1 MQSAITHNNGYSK
14 PGLAP
19 IFPQHAWNDDS
30 IGGLNYFY
38 AMSTVQSQAGKYYGE
53 KIYKYQKSEFRNQ
66 LDYLHGHDLN
76 ILHVEA
82 TAFLPVNED
91 MFLLGTNAGFI
102 KFVAATGFDHRM
114 TTIAS
119 SEHASGGI
127 AITKIFAVSMYT
139 EPKKFVAQDDAGRL
153 FYFELIRDSE
163 ILVTRPVN
171 ISWLYPEAQVPSAM
185 ITEVL
190 ASQDAAHI
198 VCAENKLVLI
208 NDTDLPRYKS
218 LITLSARVIALDWW
232 NGKVFCVLEDG
243 RIEVVKTRNVDNR
256 DVFDEDAERQIIQ
269 HNYSRNVVA
278 ACFLNGE
285 GFIILLQ
292 HEVGRNAVNIVAIGY
307 DGDFVC
313 EFAVFFHSPNSE
325 IYDPKVT
332 PAYEN
337 NEFIVSFRQHEA
349 LGQII
354 TEFHK
359 FTINSEIAGRDAGGG
374 AGGGGGGRGEK
385 RPPPDDD
392 APQHVKKAYYLN
404 VLKGISKEARE
415 ALLNMSK
422 EMREML
428 IKEQCNICM
437 RDYNRTI
444 VKDKD
449 GRVLEEDTSEITP
462 VVGECGHHMCEE
474 CEDNLVEKPEGGK
487 ECPSCRQPWRK
498 AQIEMLLLI

>member
-1 MQSAITHNNGYSK
+1 MQFAITHNNGLAM
-14 PGLAP
+14 PGWTPVL
-19 IFPQHAWNDDS
+19 PQHAWNDDS
-30 IGGLNYFY
+30 VGGLNYFY

-66 LDYLHGHDLN
+66 LVYLQGYDLN
-76 ILHVEA
+76 ILHIEA
-82 TAFLPVNED
+82 TAFFPVNED

-102 KFVAATGFDHRM
+102 KFVAATGVDHRM

-139 EPKKFVAQDDAGRL
+139 EPKKFVAQDDAGRI
-153 FYFELIRDSE
+153 FYFELIHQSE
-163 ILVTRPVN
+163 IRVTRPVN

-190 ASQDAAHI
+190 ANENAPHI

-208 NDTDLPRYKS
+208 NDTHLPTYKS

-232 NGKVFCVLEDG
+232 NSKVFCVLENG
-243 RIEVVKTRNVDNR
+243 RIEVVKPRNVDNR
-256 DVFDEDAERQIIQ
+256 EVFDDAERQIIL

-285 GFIILLQ
+285 GLIILLQ

-307 DGDFVC
+307 DGEFVC
-313 EFAVFFHSPNSE
+313 EFEKFFDSPNSE

-332 PAYEN
+332 PAYET

-354 TEFHK
+354 NEIHK
-359 FTINSEIAGRDAGGG
+359 YTIDPEIGGGGAGGG

-392 APQHVKKAYYLN
+392 APQHVKKAYYLD
-404 VLKGISKEARE
+404 VLKRIPKEARE
-415 ALLNMSK
+415 ALLNMPK

-428 IKEQCNICM
+428 IKEECSICM

-474 CEDNLVEKPEGGK
+474 CEHNLVDKPEGGK